1 MLFLILFVMFM
12 FLVGSTGADGHL
24 TVIAVSLFLLYFVA
38 LTGKSDVKHRKE
50 IGDFWE
56 R

>member
-1 MLFLILFVMFM
+1 MLFLILLVMFM
-12 FLVGSTGADGHL
+12 FLVGSAGADGHL
-24 TVIAVSLFLLYFVA
+24 TAISVGLFLLYFVA
-38 LTGKSDVKHRKE
+38 LTGKSNVKYDKE